1 MTHKKR
7 KAAWALG
14 AIIIIIG
21 AAAAAGY
28 AWQPSIPPL
37 AQAPAPDT
45 NQTLI
50 AQGARMAEL
59 GDCMQCHTTGN
70 GQPYAGGL
78 ALATPFGKIYSTNI
92 TPDVETGI
100 GSWTQ
105 EAFARALRKGVSR
118 DGHLLYPAFPYP
130 HFTHMS
136 DEDIAALYAYLMA
149 RTPVH
154 APAKANDLTFPLNFR
169 PLVAGWNFLF
179 LDQGPLPPSSPPPS
193 ARSQSDAWLRGRYLV
208 EGPGHCASCHTPMN
222 ALGAEKSGQPFA
234 GGLIDGWDVPPLNAL
249 TQARKPWTEAQLT
262 TYLRTGIASEHSA
275 ASGPMRPVAHHLGN
289 APESDVHAIAI
300 YLMSLQPPVK
310 AQPDA
315 ATAAA
320 PAAADAQVMASG
332 AAIFNASCAGCHG
345 AAAPMRTLGDRPALE
360 LGSTLNADSSR
371 NAIQMVLNG
380 NPWNGSSAAHYMP
393 PFAGVLNDQQIA
405 DVLAYARSTYA
416 QRPSWPDLPARVA
429 AIRKENSQ

>member
-1 MTHKKR
+1 MSIKKHKT
-7 KAAWALG
+7 AWAVG
-14 AIIIIIG
+14 TVIVVG

-28 AWQPSIPPL
+28 AWQPAISPL
-37 AQAPAPDT
+37 AQPPAIDT

-50 AQGARMAEL
+50 EQGARVAEL
-59 GDCMQCHTTGN
+59 GDCMQCHTTQN
-70 GQPYAGGL
+70 GKPYAGGL
-78 ALATPFGKIYSTNI
+78 PLATPFGKIYSTNI

-100 GSWTQ
+100 GSWTE

-136 DEDIAALYAYLMA
+136 DEDVTALYAYLMA

-154 APAKANDLTFPLNFR
+154 APAKTNELTFPLNFR

-179 LDQGPLPPSSPPPS
+179 LDEGPLPSATPPQS
-193 ARSQSDAWLRGRYLV
+193 AQSQSDAWLRGRYLV

-222 ALGAEKSGQPFA
+222 ALGGEKSDQPFA

-249 TQARKPWTEAQLT
+249 THARTPWTEAQLAQ
-262 TYLRTGIASEHSA
+262 YLRTGIASEHSA
-275 ASGPMRPVAHHLGN
+275 AAGPMRPVTHHLAK
-289 APESDVHAIAI
+289 APESDIHAIAT
-300 YLMSLQPPVK
+300 YLMSLQP
-310 AQPDA
+310 
-315 ATAAA
+315 AA
-320 PAAADAQVMASG
+320 PAKPAPAPEAAQADVQMLKSG
-332 AAIFNASCAGCHG
+332 EALFSASCAGCHS
-345 AAAPMRTLGDRPALE
+345 AAAPMRTLGGRPALE
-360 LGSTLNADSSR
+360 QGTTLNADSAR

-380 NPWNGSSAAHYMP
+380 NPWEGSSSAHYMP
-393 PFAGVLNDQQIA
+393 PFASVLTDQQIA

-416 QRPSWPDLPARVA
+416 QRPAWSDLPARVA